1 MRLGRAA
8 AWSSVPLVLGFL
20 ALVALTPAETLWRTG
35 IVSTSSISM
44 SSLCPLGVTLS
55 ISTLK
60 DDSGAGDD
68 KNNTDNNLKD
78 KVTMAT
84 VTFPGGLP
92 APLSLGHV
100 NPAQVALT
108 VQGSN
113 LIAYPVLPSA
123 SYYSGNVWYIR
134 YAESDILNLFGGRTG
149 TYTFIVSGTD
159 NLCAFR
165 GTRLVVYSGQGNSPK
180 SGS

>member
-1 MRLGRAA
+1 M
-8 AWSSVPLVLGFL
+8 SSVALVLGFL
-20 ALVALTPAETLWRTG
+20 SLVAVTPTETLWRTG

-44 SSLCPLGVTLS
+44 SSLCPLGVTVA

-68 KNNTDNNLKD
+68 KNNTDNNLKH
-78 KVTMAT
+78 KVTVAT
-84 VTFPGGLP
+84 VTFPSGLP

-108 VQGSN
+108 VQGSS
-113 LIAYPVLPSA
+113 LVAYPVLPSA
-123 SYYSGNVWYIR
+123 SNYSGNVWYIR
-134 YAESDILNLFGGRTG
+134 YAESSVLNLFGGRSG

-159 NLCAFR
+159 NLCSFR
-165 GTRLVVYSGQGNSPK
+165 GSRSVVYNGQGNSPK
-180 SGS
+180 GGS